1 MMLRLLGFT
10 HRIIAM
16 IRLGRTATTRFVV
29 TRRVHHSH
37 RILLRH
43 HPQNQRLLHHLYHPL
58 HLHHRIHLPL
68 NQSPPNL
75 YLVSRYRAKKITRTR
90 MIPAMLG
97 TASRT

>member
-16 IRLGRTATTRFVV
+16 IRLGRTAMTRFVV
-29 TRRVHHSH
+29 TRRVHHS
-37 RILLRH
+37 
-43 HPQNQRLLHHLYHPL
+43 
-58 HLHHRIHLPL
+58 HRIHLPL